1 MKPII
6 KKGKVAVFV
15 PQGFLDS
22 VNTAKVITMQDMQPL
37 IANKFNMI
45 IVSFKKVIHFNVNG
59 MKMLADILKKIN
71 KEAGSTIGFC
81 DYTELQ
87 YRAFLKIYEI
97 ELPFCLFET
106 LETALIYAGAK
117 EVKDNESILIYNE
130 DSTQRS
136 MQAIEFFDRGYN
148 PVVTQTAEEF
158 HKRYQKD
165 KDAFVH
171 ATMLTYIGLSSNKI
185 AVRTKKSCVIYYLR
199 GFLDGEITEK
209 FDIIYHQHCLKV
221 GFRVFMLDAMRVSS
235 VNIHAT
241 NFISKLA
248 TSGAEYGALFGIVGL
263 DLNKI
268 SKKFINELEDAGI
281 LFFETESEFFAS
293 EEVTNTIREVSG
305 GPKKDKGKLTKD
317 LVAKLPV
324 QINATI
330 ETITMMTNGEV
341 DKKDV
346 QIKPFNAEFDE
357 DMVASSIAFYGEL
370 EGLITIVMSAKMAKK
385 VCKLLIGEETDD
397 KDVLRDTL
405 GELANIIAGKTKS
418 LLQRQDVDIM
428 ITLPRNYSSIDE
440 VKAALSGTQGVRVD
454 FDFGNTPF
462 VFYLS
467 T

>member
-37 IANKFNMI
+37 ISNKFNMVV
-45 IVSFKKVIHFNVNG
+45 VSFKRVIHFNTNG
-59 MKMLADILKKIN
+59 MKMLADILKKIS
-71 KEAGSTIGFC
+71 KDAGSTVGFC

-87 YRAFLKIYEI
+87 YRAFLKTYSVEI
-97 ELPFCLFET
+97 PFCLFET
-106 LETALIYAGAK
+106 LETALIYATAN
-117 EVKDNESILIYNE
+117 EAKDNESILIYNE

-148 PVVTQTAEEF
+148 PVVTQTIKEF
-158 HKRYQKD
+158 NKRYQED
-165 KDAFVH
+165 KDAFIH
-171 ATMLTYIGLSSNKI
+171 ATKLTYIGVGSNKV
-185 AVRTKKSCVIYYLR
+185 AVRTKKGCVIYYLK

-221 GFRVFMLDAMRVSS
+221 GFRVFMLDATRVSS

-263 DLNKI
+263 DLSKI

-281 LFFETESEFFAS
+281 LFFETESEFFTN
-293 EEVTNTIREVSG
+293 EEVMNTIKEVSG

-317 LVAKLPV
+317 LVAKLPI

-330 ETITMMTNGEV
+330 ETVAMMTNGEV
-341 DKKDV
+341 EKKDV
-346 QIKPFNAEFDE
+346 QIKPFSANFDE

-370 EGLITIVMSAKMAKK
+370 EGLITIVMSTKMAKR
-385 VCKLLIGEETDD
+385 VCKLLVGEETDD

-405 GELANIIAGKTKS
+405 GELINIIAGKTKS
-418 LLQRQDVDIM
+418 LLQREDIDIM
-428 ITLPRNYSSIDE
+428 ITLPRNYNSMDE